1 MKSVQCVRCHRLA
14 LPLLM
19 FAVRS
24 AALVLV
30 TLAVI
35 APSAG
40 ADELEPVQE
49 IPGQLVGLSD
59 DGEVLAV
66 LEIDSSAACVLLHI
80 YQRGEQL
87 WGLTQ
92 SVVVPTPLKNVVH
105 ASVGGACGALRRW
118 RARGCLALVID
129 ESGRVRRDAAGLAP

>member
-1 MKSVQCVRCHRLA
+1 MKFVQDVRCHRLA

-66 LEIDSSAACVLLHI
+66 LEIVGSARPMSFFTSMSATSSSGASL
-80 YQRGEQL
+80 RSG
-87 WGLTQ
+87 GD
-92 SVVVPTPLKNVVH
+92 VPTPLQNIMH
-105 ASVGGACGALRRW
+105 ASVGGCLQHSPAIAGASLSCIRHRS
-118 RARGCLALVID
+118 I
-129 ESGRVRRDAAGLAP
+129 SS